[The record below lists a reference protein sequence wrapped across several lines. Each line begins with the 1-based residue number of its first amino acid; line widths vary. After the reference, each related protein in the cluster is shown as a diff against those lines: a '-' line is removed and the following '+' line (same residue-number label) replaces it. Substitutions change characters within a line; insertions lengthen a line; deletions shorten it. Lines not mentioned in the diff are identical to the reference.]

1 MYEAY
6 QRVSSR
12 RNEVEMLMSEV
23 LPPIAYQLGI
33 GGFGG
38 FFVGYIVK
46 KVIKIAIVI
55 GVLIFALIYFV
66 YRQYIDVDYGELI
79 KSITE
84 YSGLAQQFLTPLLFN
99 LPFVGSFVVGLL
111 LGLKVG

>member
-1 MYEAY
+1 
-6 QRVSSR
+6 
-12 RNEVEMLMSEV
+12 MSEV

-46 KVIKIAIVI
+46 KVLKIAII
-55 GVLIFALIYFV
+55 LGVFIFALIYFA
-66 YRQYIDVDYGELI
+66 YRDVINVNYSELI
-79 KSITE
+79 ESISE
-84 YSGLAQQFLTPLLFN
+84 YAGSAWGFVMPLLSN
-99 LPFVGSFVVGLL
+99 LPFIGSFILGLL